1 MQVRLVIWQKEL
13 LLKKF
18 EILNVQN
25 AETGL
30 VGLSKDQEA
39 LLRQLIPVH
48 VKVTKRLRKFITDFW
63 KEKKITISSER
74 VAPKGVT
81 VNLEP
86 ILRPEVDLRTLTVRT
101 EI

>member
-1 MQVRLVIWQKEL
+1 MFRTQKPGWSDYQKIRRHCYVSSFPFMSKSPRDSGNL
-13 LLKKF
+13 SQIF
-18 EILNVQN
+18 E
-25 AETGL
+25 
-30 VGLSKDQEA
+30 
-39 LLRQLIPVH
+39 
-48 VKVTKRLRKFITDFW
+48 KRITV
-63 KEKKITISSER
+63 SSER